1 MDAYEQHIRSQLV
14 QLHREFSVLAKP
26 LIDELARLESLRPSP
41 SLFVTQAQL
50 DISKNT
56 QEKHCGR

>member
-14 QLHREFSVLAKP
+14 QLHREFTVLAKP

-50 DISKNT
+50 DIFKST
-56 QEKHCGR
+56 QERYYDR